1 MGKWL
6 ANDERNQTWSKLVL
20 AQTNAENIAEL
31 AQRSTTYYEHSAYY
45 ASADLYREQTENS
58 EVHTYDS
65 DYVLDHSMVADESVG
80 SVAGS
85 YAVYNKVLRELDSIS
100 SGYTGDFS
108 GNSMTIGVSSCMGTN
123 ILIPVPLRPLA
134 GCNIQ
139 R

>member
-65 DYVLDHSMVADESVG
+65 DYVLDHSMDRYQPLTPKSALPVAI
-80 SVAGS
+80 AQ
-85 YAVYNKVLRELDSIS
+85 A
-100 SGYTGDFS
+100 
-108 GNSMTIGVSSCMGTN
+108 
-123 ILIPVPLRPLA
+123 IPVAAAATVARWDPPKWASMAA
-134 GCNIQ
+134 GYLSYIS
-139 R
+139 RA